1 MLLIDRWK
9 EGYIFPLTYFSLQST
24 DVYICICILCKHWH
38 VYTGRSCFILD
49 PFGFQGI
56 LNVNFIEAL
65 AEFCFSMVEV
75 QKLQWNFYTFLR
87 SACMYE
93 NCDAIVCFMKSC
105 SYVLCIFAI
114 SPFIGTSGIPIPIP
128 YFILLSFSET
138 FSTETAEF
146 KVRTFSFTI
155 IISNMKQW

>member
-1 MLLIDRWK
+1 
-9 EGYIFPLTYFSLQST
+9 
-24 DVYICICILCKHWH
+24 
-38 VYTGRSCFILD
+38 
-49 PFGFQGI
+49 
-56 LNVNFIEAL
+56 
-65 AEFCFSMVEV
+65 MVEV
-75 QKLQWNFYTFLR
+75 QKLQWYFYTFFR

-105 SYVLCIFAI
+105 SCVFCIFAI

>member
-65 AEFCFSMVEV
+65 AEFFFSMVEV
-75 QKLQWNFYTFLR
+75 QKLQWYFYTFLR

-93 NCDAIVCFMKSC
+93 NCDAIVFHEVMQLC
-105 SYVLCIFAI
+105 SLHFCYFPLYRNLWFSYPHSIF
-114 SPFIGTSGIPIPIP
+114 
-128 YFILLSFSET
+128 YF
-138 FSTETAEF
+138 TEF
-146 KVRTFSFTI
+146 
-155 IISNMKQW
+155 

>member
-1 MLLIDRWK
+1 MERGIHFS
-9 EGYIFPLTYFSLQST
+9 INIFSLQST

-38 VYTGRSCFILD
+38 IYTGRSCFILD

-65 AEFCFSMVEV
+65 AEFCFFSMVEV
-75 QKLQWNFYTFLR
+75 QKWQWYFYSFLK

-105 SYVLCIFAI
+105 SCVLCIFAI
-114 SPFIGTSGIPIPIP
+114 FPFIGSSGIPTPIP
-128 YFILLSFSET
+128 YFILLSFSVT

-146 KVRTFSFTI
+146 KVRTFSFI